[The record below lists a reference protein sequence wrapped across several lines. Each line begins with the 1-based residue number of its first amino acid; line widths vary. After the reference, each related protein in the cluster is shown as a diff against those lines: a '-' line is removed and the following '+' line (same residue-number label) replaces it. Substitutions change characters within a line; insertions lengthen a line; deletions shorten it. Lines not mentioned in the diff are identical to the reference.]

1 MQNKSHIKKGL
12 TVAAILIIFNIIT
25 QFTKTNF
32 DEWTTFVFA
41 AIIVIGVALSNFLYG
56 KESNENLTFSTL
68 FGYGFKTAAVI
79 ACIYFVYTILAVY
92 VFFPGFVEEK
102 LRRGIEEAKKQGAF
116 DQKNM
121 KENPQALEGIG
132 RKVIVYTHF
141 AGSIMGTL
149 FLGVIGSLVGAVTAN
164 KKTQQQN

>member
-41 AIIVIGVALSNFLYG
+41 AIIILGVVLSTYLHS
-56 KESNENLTFSTL
+56 KESSESLSFSTL
-68 FGYGFKTAAVI
+68 FGYGFKTAAVV

-92 VFFPGFVEEK
+92 IFFPGFVEEK
-102 LRRGIEEAKKQGAF
+102 LKRGIEEAKKQGAF
-116 DQKNM
+116 DEFKM
-121 KENPQALEGIG
+121 KQNAQAIEGIG
-132 RKVIVYTHF
+132 KKIIIYTHL

-149 FLGVIGSLVGAVTAN
+149 LLGVIGSLIGAVVAN
-164 KKTQQQN
+164 KNPQQQN